1 MPSQNSDE
9 DTPLHTAARFGI
21 PELAAL
27 YLSHGA
33 LVNALNSRLETPL
46 ITAAFWALDARLQTY
61 SQEHHLV
68 ARILLD
74 HNAGVCMCVLVRFLL
89 PIQFS

>member
-27 YLSHGA
+27 YLSHGGH
-33 LVNALNSRLETPL
+33 VDALNSRLETPL

-61 SQEHHLV
+61 SQDHHLV

-74 HNAGVCMCVLVRFLL
+74 HNAGVCMWADVTLYI